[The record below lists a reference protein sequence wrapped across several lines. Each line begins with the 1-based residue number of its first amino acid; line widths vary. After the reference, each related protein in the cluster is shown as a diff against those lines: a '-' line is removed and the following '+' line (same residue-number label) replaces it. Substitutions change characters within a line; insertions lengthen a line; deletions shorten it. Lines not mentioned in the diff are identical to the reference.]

1 MIRLE
6 KRIRNIEQKVLE
18 KKHHG
23 VFVILIENSNYIILN
38 KEEKEQYFHLWMNQ
52 KPMYVK
58 NIIAINI
65 YIFISFNT
73 DKIKKK

>member
-38 KEEKEQYFHLWMNQ
+38 KEEKE
-52 KPMYVK
+52 
-58 NIIAINI
+58 
-65 YIFISFNT
+65 
-73 DKIKKK
+73 

>member
-38 KEEKEQYFHLWMNQ
+38 KEEKEIVFPSMDELEN
-52 KPMYVK
+52 YVCK
-58 NIIAINI
+58 KYNSDK

-73 DKIKKK
+73 EKIKKK